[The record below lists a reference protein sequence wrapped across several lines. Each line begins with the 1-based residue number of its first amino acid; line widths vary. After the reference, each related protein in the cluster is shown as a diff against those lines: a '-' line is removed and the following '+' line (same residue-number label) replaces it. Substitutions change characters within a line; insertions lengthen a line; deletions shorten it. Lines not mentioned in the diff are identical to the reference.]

1 MIPEKS
7 NNSVSIP
14 ANFETKQFGINDEDF
29 AHIVDIIQNQL
40 YSDKPLALVREY
52 CCNAYDAN
60 VMAGRKETPI
70 RIILPSRFEPQLK
83 IRDFGN
89 GLNQGQMEQIF
100 TRYGKSTKRDDN
112 TTVGC
117 FGIGSKAAFSYT
129 ASFLVNSYIGGI
141 KTAYNCVLDETNVG
155 KLITLGKVNTT
166 ENDGLE
172 IVINIKQDD
181 VENFRNICMS
191 FFKYWDVMPEIVGF
205 TDEDYK
211 KIRGNDKVVIEG
223 TGWKILGAD
232 SYNYRRNTEA
242 VALMGNIAYPIKWE
256 SVKGFK
262 ELLAKRGGKDNHN
275 LSYFIT
281 DNNMVFNFGI
291 GEVKMSPSRETLQ
304 YTELTNSSILARIET
319 VLDEVNVIVQNKI
332 STAANL
338 WSAKEMYDSMFNS
351 MNGLSRLK
359 GTIKTTYNNQVIDS
373 NKIIGFD
380 KWIKTS
386 VLKTYYRRGSNV
398 NHYCYSSTD
407 YSWNSIEC
415 KHNTCVLEI
424 DATKGVY
431 IQKAVKYLES
441 IMNTKTVYVLTFDD
455 AVQRQEV
462 FAATGLDDSFIIK
475 YSTIADEVKNTISRN
490 TSNGVVR
497 VKKDGT
503 IRSLKCITSDTH
515 RSWHYR
521 KVNDFGSS
529 EHDMATGGIYIE
541 TDNNHIKN
549 SKYNIGTLID
559 TLNNLGKYEGNTLT
573 VHFIGQNYIDGK
585 LMKNGNWVKFDDY
598 VANKSKE
605 IISKDKM
612 LGLVAAFEELDE
624 TNGVFRF
631 DELLVKLI
639 KDNNLGGDIEKIAD
653 VFADNKKSAR
663 TIVKEN
669 LVVSEENK
677 NTIKELYS
685 NVVKQF
691 PLLEALNQAI
701 KFNQHS
707 KEILSY
713 LQK

>member
-70 RIILPSRFEPQLK
+70 RIVLPSRFEPQLK

-129 ASFLVNSYIGGI
+129 ASFLVNSYIGGV

-181 VENFRNICMS
+181 VENFRNICMT

-205 TDEDYK
+205 ADEDYK
-211 KIRGNDKVVIEG
+211 KIRGSDKVVIEG

-262 ELLAKRGGKDNHN
+262 ELLVKRGGKDNYN

-304 YTELTNSSILARIET
+304 YTELTNNSILARIET
-319 VLDEVNVIVQNKI
+319 VLDEVSAIVQNKI

-338 WSAKEMYDSMFNS
+338 WAAKEIYDDMFNS

-359 GTIKTTYNNQVIDS
+359 GTIKTTYNNQVIDC
-373 NKIIGFD
+373 NKITGFD
-380 KWIKTS
+380 KWITTG
-386 VLKTYYRRGSNV
+386 VLKTYHRRGSNV
-398 NHYCYSSTD
+398 NHYCYSSSD

-415 KHNTCVLEI
+415 KRNTCILEI

-431 IQKAVKYLES
+431 VQKAVKYLES
-441 IMNTKTVYVLTFDD
+441 IKNTKTVYVLTFDD

-475 YSTIADEVKNTISRN
+475 YSTIADEVKNTIIRS
-490 TSNGVVR
+490 SGNGTVK

-503 IRSLKCITSDTH
+503 IRTLKYITSDTH

-529 EHDMATGGIYIE
+529 EHDMANGGIYVE
-541 TDNNHIKN
+541 TDNNNIKN
-549 SKYNIGTLID
+549 SNYNIVTLIA
-559 TLNNLGKYEGNTLT
+559 TLSNLGKYEGNTLT

-612 LGLVAAFEELDE
+612 LGLVKAFEELNE
-624 TNGVFRF
+624 TNGVFEF
-631 DELLVKLI
+631 DAHLVNLI
-639 KDNNLGGDIEKIAD
+639 KENNLGGDIEKIAD
-653 VFADNKKSAR
+653 IFTDKKQMVKA
-663 TIVKEN
+663 IVKEN
-669 LVVSEENK
+669 LVVKEEDK

-691 PLLEALNQAI
+691 PLIKALNEAI
-701 KFNQHS
+701 KFNEHS